1 MRKASCWLLWMCLVG
16 WAWGQQASSNPGTVP
31 TVIRFSG
38 NLADANGKPLSGVVG
53 VTFSLFKDEQGG
65 APLWVETQNVQPDRT
80 GLYSVMLGS
89 TSSTGLPTGMFVAG
103 EARWVGVQA
112 QGQAEQRR
120 VLLVSV
126 PYALKAADAQTIGGL
141 PPSAFVLAAP
151 QNGGTSGGGSG
162 PASGQGAPPPSS
174 DITGSGTVNYVP
186 LWDSASDIVSS
197 VVFQSGAGSKAK
209 IGIGTAKPASTL
221 DVKGGSTIRG
231 LFSLPASGTATAS
244 AGFNSQPMNLAASVF
259 NSGTSTAVPQIFQWK
274 AEPVGNDTSN
284 ATGSLNLLF
293 AQGTGKQAETGL
305 NIASNG
311 QITFAE
317 GQTFPGT
324 GNGTVTSVGS
334 GPGLTGGPIT
344 TSGTLS
350 IATGGVGN
358 AMLANPA
365 LTVSAGTD
373 LTGGG
378 LVALGGS
385 TTLNLDTTQV
395 PQLNTA
401 NSFTGNQSITGN
413 LAATGLISGGAGDF
427 SGLVTEAGALLPA
440 SGTATTGQGYNSQP
454 LDSVT
459 SAYNSGTASAQNQD
473 FQWLA
478 EPVGNNTSSPSG
490 KLDLL
495 FGANGATPTE
505 TGLSVASNGQITFAT
520 GQTFPG
526 NGTVTSVG
534 SGPGLTGG
542 PITTSGTLSI
552 ATGGVSNAMLANPSL
567 TVTAGTDLTGGG
579 AIALGGSTTINLD
592 TSRVPQLN
600 AANTF
605 NASQTV
611 NGNLSATGVVTG
623 SGYQIGSNLF
633 AFGSYGNA
641 NASLGFAGN
650 STMTGY
656 YNTASGAY
664 ALSGNQSGYYN
675 TASGAYAL
683 SGNQSGG
690 NNTASGAYALYSNTS
705 GGANTANGYSAL
717 VGNTTGSYNTAS
729 GWAALENNGNGTAN
743 TANGYEALA
752 ANSGGACC
760 NTASGYQALKFNG
773 GGTNTASGYQ
783 ALYHNTGNS
792 NTADGV
798 FALFSNQ
805 NGYNNTADGYHALF
819 SNSTGYENTA
829 VGVNSADNETTSH
842 GLACVG
848 YNTCGGSHNLH
859 NAGAFGTR
867 ATVEVSDAIVLGSV
881 AGVNGATTTVR
892 VGIGTTKPTNLLTLG
907 QGGGLSISDGWA
919 TYSSRRWK
927 TNIQPLHNALRMVE
941 QLRGVSYELKDSG
954 KHEIGV
960 IAEEVGAVVPE
971 VVTYEENGKDA
982 RGVDYSRLTALLI
995 EAVKQQQ
1002 RQIRQ
1007 QQAVL
1012 RTQASAILDLKSEL
1026 RITRQTLQKVQAQV
1040 AATQPALVATK

>member
-1 MRKASCWLLWMCLVG
+1 
-16 WAWGQQASSNPGTVP
+16 
-31 TVIRFSG
+31 
-38 NLADANGKPLSGVVG
+38 
-53 VTFSLFKDEQGG
+53 
-65 APLWVETQNVQPDRT
+65 
-80 GLYSVMLGS
+80 
-89 TSSTGLPTGMFVAG
+89 
-103 EARWVGVQA
+103 
-112 QGQAEQRR
+112 

-151 QNGGTSGGGSG
+151 QNGGNSGGGSG
-162 PASGQGAPPPSS
+162 PATGQGGPLPPSS
-174 DITGSGTVNYVP
+174 DITGTGTVNYVP

-197 VVFQSGAGSKAK
+197 VVFQSGTGAKAK

-231 LFSLPASGTATAS
+231 LFSLPAAGTATAS

-259 NSGTSTAVPQIFQWK
+259 NSSTSTAVTQTFQWQ

-293 AQGTGKQAETGL
+293 AQGSGKTAETGL

-311 QITFAE
+311 QITFAK

-324 GNGTVTSVGS
+324 GGGTVTSVGS
-334 GPGLTGGPIT
+334 GAGLTGGPIT
-344 TSGTLS
+344 TTGTLS
-350 IATGGVGN
+350 IATGGVTN

-365 LTVSAGTD
+365 LTVAAGTD

-378 LVALGGS
+378 VVALGGS

-401 NSFTGNQSITGN
+401 NTFTGNQSITGN
-413 LAATGLISGGAGDF
+413 LAATGSISGGTGNFTA
-427 SGLVTEAGALLPA
+427 LVTAAGALLPA
-440 SGTATTGQGYNSQP
+440 SGTATAGQGYNSQP
-454 LDSVT
+454 MDSVA

-552 ATGGVSNAMLANPSL
+552 ATAGVSNAMLANPSL
-567 TVTAGTDLTGGG
+567 TVSAGTDLTGGG
-579 AIALGGSTTINLD
+579 LVALGGTTTLNLD

-600 AANTF
+600 TANTF
-605 NASQTV
+605 NASQAV

-623 SGYQIGSNLF
+623 SSYQIGSNLF
-633 AFGSYGNA
+633 AFGTRGAGNA
-641 NASLGFAGN
+641 FLGFAGN
-650 STMTGY
+650 TTMSGVNNTAIGVNALYYNSSGSYNTAVGGALVSNTTGNY
-656 YNTASGAY
+656 NTASGIGALGSNTTGNDNTASGSSALDFNTTGNDNTASGAAALDFNTTGNYNTASGYAALQGNQVSSYNTASGAY
-664 ALSGNQSGYYN
+664 ALVGENIGSYN
-675 TASGAYAL
+675 TASGYAAL
-683 SGNQSGG
+683 ANNYAGG
-690 NNTASGAYALYSNTS
+690 NNTASGFEALYN
-705 GGANTANGYSAL
+705 NQ
-717 VGNTTGSYNTAS
+717 GS
-729 GWAALENNGNGTAN
+729 
-743 TANGYEALA
+743 
-752 ANSGGACC
+752 
-760 NTASGYQALKFNG
+760 
-773 GGTNTASGYQ
+773 
-783 ALYHNTGNS
+783 S
-792 NTADGV
+792 NTADGMY
-798 FALFSNQ
+798 ALYTNQ
-805 NGYNNTADGYHALF
+805 SGYNDVADGYHALF
-819 SNSTGYENTA
+819 SNTTGYENTA
-829 VGVNSADNETTSH
+829 VGVNAADHRTTDN
-842 GLACVG
+842 GLACFG
-848 YNTCGGSHNLH
+848 YDTCGGTHNLH
-859 NAGAFGTR
+859 NAGAFGAR

-881 AGVNGATTTVR
+881 AGVNGATATVR

-927 TNIQPLHNALRMVE
+927 TNIQPLHNALRLVE
-941 QLRGVSYELKDSG
+941 QLRGVSYDLKDSG

-960 IAEEVGAVVPE
+960 IAEDVGKVLPE
-971 VVTYEENGKDA
+971 VVSYEENGKDA

-995 EAVKQQQ
+995 EATREQQALIRRQ
-1002 RQIRQ
+1002 EQQIRRQEKQMSAQ
-1007 QQAVL
+1007 QMQIRRLTSQVETIQATLKTDHAAGGGV
-1012 RTQASAILDLKSEL
+1012 RTATVHLPAI
-1026 RITRQTLQKVQAQV
+1026 R
-1040 AATQPALVATK
+1040 